1 MWFKIYFFFF
11 FYLFFLID
19 FKLVMDYEKFNKVV
33 ISVIGDRKVGK
44 SFLLNGLIFPEIV
57 HNIKYIKTIGCDIR
71 FLIDNDNNILIKFFD
86 LGFFDLQ
93 TNVDQLKEFSKISSF
108 ILYIIN
114 SNIEKINYIDKFSGM
129 FKNNNII
136 LVLNKNNLNNQ
147 LTLQSDKVKEIIEK
161 NKINKSFEVSAFN
174 KISVD
179 KLKENLISYI
189 KEKIENNEIKK
200 EELFNINPD
209 IIYKTRLSKNG
220 NKIGCFS

>member
-1 MWFKIYFFFF
+1 
-11 FYLFFLID
+11 
-19 FKLVMDYEKFNKVV
+19 MDYEKFNKIV

-57 HNIKYIKTIGCDIR
+57 HNIKYIKTMGCDIR
-71 FLIDNDNNILIKFFD
+71 FLIDNENNILVKFFD

-147 LTLQSDKVKEIIEK
+147 LTLQSDKVKEIIDK

>member
-1 MWFKIYFFFF
+1 
-11 FYLFFLID
+11 
-19 FKLVMDYEKFNKVV
+19 MDYEKFNKIV
-33 ISVIGDRKVGK
+33 ISVIGDRNVGK

-57 HNIKYIKTIGCDIR
+57 HNIKYIKTMGCDIR
-71 FLIDNDNNILIKFFD
+71 FLIDNENNILVKFFD

-147 LTLQSDKVKEIIEK
+147 LTLQSDKVKEIIDK

-209 IIYKTRLSKNG
+209 IIYKTRLLKNG

>member
-1 MWFKIYFFFF
+1 
-11 FYLFFLID
+11 
-19 FKLVMDYEKFNKVV
+19 MDYEKFNKIV
-33 ISVIGDRKVGK
+33 ISVIGDRNVGK

-57 HNIKYIKTIGCDIR
+57 HNIKYIKTMGCDIR
-71 FLIDNDNNILIKFFD
+71 FLIDNENNILVKFFD

-147 LTLQSDKVKEIIEK
+147 LTLQSDKVKEIIDK

>member
-1 MWFKIYFFFF
+1 
-11 FYLFFLID
+11 
-19 FKLVMDYEKFNKVV
+19 MDYEKFNKIV

-57 HNIKYIKTIGCDIR
+57 HNIKYIKTMGCDIR
-71 FLIDNDNNILIKFFD
+71 FLIDNENNILVKFFD

-209 IIYKTRLSKNG
+209 IIYKTRLLKNG

>member
-1 MWFKIYFFFF
+1 
-11 FYLFFLID
+11 
-19 FKLVMDYEKFNKVV
+19 MDYEKVNKIV

-44 SFLLNGLIFPEIV
+44 TCLLNALIFPEIV

-71 FLIDNDNNILIKFFD
+71 FLCDNENNILIKFFD
-86 LGFFDLQ
+86 FGFFDLQ

-114 SNIEKINYIDKFSGM
+114 SNIEKINYINKFSGI
-129 FKNNNII
+129 FKHNNII

-147 LTLQSDKVKEIIEK
+147 LTLESNKVKEIIEK
-161 NKINKSFEVSAFN
+161 NKINKSFEVSGFN

-189 KEKIENNEIKK
+189 KENIENKEIKS
-200 EELFNINPD
+200 EEFFKINPEL
-209 IIYKTRLSKNG
+209 IYKTRSLNNG
-220 NKIGCFS
+220 NKIGCF

>member
-1 MWFKIYFFFF
+1 MN
-11 FYLFFLID
+11 
-19 FKLVMDYEKFNKVV
+19 YEKFNKIV

-44 SFLLNGLIFPEIV
+44 TCLLNALIFPEIV
-57 HNIKYIKTIGCDIR
+57 HNIKYIKTMGCDIR
-71 FLIDNDNNILIKFFD
+71 FLIDNENNILVKFFD
-86 LGFFDLQ
+86 LRFFDLQ

>member
-1 MWFKIYFFFF
+1 
-11 FYLFFLID
+11 
-19 FKLVMDYEKFNKVV
+19 MDYEKVNKIV

-44 SFLLNGLIFPEIV
+44 TCLLNALIFPEIV

-71 FLIDNDNNILIKFFD
+71 FLCDNENNILIKFFD
-86 LGFFDLQ
+86 FGFFDLQ

-114 SNIEKINYIDKFSGM
+114 SNIEKINYINKFSGI
-129 FKNNNII
+129 FKHNNII

-147 LTLQSDKVKEIIEK
+147 LTLQSDKVKEIIDK

-179 KLKENLISYI
+179 KLKEDLISYI
-189 KEKIENNEIKK
+189 KENIENKEIKS
-200 EELFNINPD
+200 EEFFKINPEL
-209 IIYKTRLSKNG
+209 IYKTRSLNNG
-220 NKIGCFS
+220 NKIGCF

>member
-1 MWFKIYFFFF
+1 
-11 FYLFFLID
+11 
-19 FKLVMDYEKFNKVV
+19 MDYEKFNKIV

-57 HNIKYIKTIGCDIR
+57 HNIKYIKTMGCDIR
-71 FLIDNDNNILIKFFD
+71 FLIDNENNILVKFFD

-147 LTLQSDKVKEIIEK
+147 LTLQSDKVKEIIDK

-209 IIYKTRLSKNG
+209 IIYKTRLLKNG

>member
-1 MWFKIYFFFF
+1 
-11 FYLFFLID
+11 
-19 FKLVMDYEKFNKVV
+19 MDYEKFNKIV

-57 HNIKYIKTIGCDIR
+57 HNIKYIKTMGCDIR
-71 FLIDNDNNILIKFFD
+71 FLIDNENNILVKFFD

-147 LTLQSDKVKEIIEK
+147 LTLQSDKVKEIIDK

-209 IIYKTRLSKNG
+209 IIYKTRVSKNG
-220 NKIGCFS
+220 IRTRQFFRMT

>member
-1 MWFKIYFFFF
+1 
-11 FYLFFLID
+11 
-19 FKLVMDYEKFNKVV
+19 MDYEKFNKIV

-57 HNIKYIKTIGCDIR
+57 HNIKYIKTMGCDIR
-71 FLIDNDNNILIKFFD
+71 FLIDNENNILVKFFD

>member
-1 MWFKIYFFFF
+1 
-11 FYLFFLID
+11 
-19 FKLVMDYEKFNKVV
+19 MDYEKVNKIV

-57 HNIKYIKTIGCDIR
+57 HNIKYIKTMGCDIR
-71 FLIDNDNNILIKFFD
+71 FLIDNENNILVKFFD

-114 SNIEKINYIDKFSGM
+114 SNIEKINYINKFSGI
-129 FKNNNII
+129 FKHNNII

-147 LTLQSDKVKEIIEK
+147 LTLQSDKVKEIIDK

-209 IIYKTRLSKNG
+209 IIYKTRSLNNG
-220 NKIGCFS
+220 NKIGCF

>member
-1 MWFKIYFFFF
+1 
-11 FYLFFLID
+11 
-19 FKLVMDYEKFNKVV
+19 MDYEKVNKIV

-44 SFLLNGLIFPEIV
+44 TCLLNALIFPEIV

-71 FLIDNDNNILIKFFD
+71 FLCDNENNILIKFFD
-86 LGFFDLQ
+86 FGFFDLQ

-114 SNIEKINYIDKFSGM
+114 SNIEKINYINKFSGI
-129 FKNNNII
+129 FKHNNII

-147 LTLQSDKVKEIIEK
+147 LTLQSDKVKEIIDK

-209 IIYKTRLSKNG
+209 IIYKTRLLKNG

>member
-1 MWFKIYFFFF
+1 MN
-11 FYLFFLID
+11 
-19 FKLVMDYEKFNKVV
+19 YEKFNKIV

-147 LTLQSDKVKEIIEK
+147 LTLQSDKVKEIIDK

-209 IIYKTRLSKNG
+209 IIYKTRLLKNG